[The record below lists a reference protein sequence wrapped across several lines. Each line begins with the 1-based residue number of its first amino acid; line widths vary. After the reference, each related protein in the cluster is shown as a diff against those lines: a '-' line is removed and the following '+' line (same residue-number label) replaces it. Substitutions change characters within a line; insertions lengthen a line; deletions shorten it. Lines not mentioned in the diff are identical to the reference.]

1 MKEKLSPEKRL
12 NQRAESV
19 QAVEVRKVKGNARA
33 LTFVASTENV
43 ARDGDIIETDG
54 WQTASYLKNPVF
66 LWMHDPYVPP
76 IGKALAVRVGDT
88 LDIDVEFDHDEFAD
102 RIFGLYERGF
112 LNAVSVG
119 FLPMAH
125 RKPDDE
131 ERAELKLGP
140 WGVVWT
146 KTELLELSAVSV
158 PADPGAL
165 VQNSMAPE
173 DRAALSIMRGYAGI
187 EDRVRF
193 DKLMEAPTIRVS
205 EPELN
210 WPTGETPDETED
222 TLPTI
227 ADLSDD
233 MRDLAAAVSWLTDLQ
248 AAAGLAPETCGPD
261 VSPERS
267 LSPFEEKLNA
277 MLKETP

>member
-1 MKEKLSPEKRL
+1 MKDKQSPEQRL

-43 ARDGDIIETDG
+43 ARDGDIIETEG

-193 DKLMEAPTIRVS
+193 DKLMEAP
-205 EPELN
+205 
-210 WPTGETPDETED
+210 DETED
-222 TLPTI
+222 ALPTI

-261 VSPERS
+261 VPPERS
-267 LSPFEEKLNA
+267 LSHFEEKLND
-277 MLKETP
+277 MLKED

>member
-1 MKEKLSPEKRL
+1 MKDKLSPEKRL

-43 ARDGDIIETDG
+43 ARDGDIIETAG
-54 WQTASYLKNPVF
+54 WQVASYLKNPVF
-66 LWMHDPYVPP
+66 LWMHDPFTPP
-76 IGKALAVRVGDT
+76 IGKALSVKVGDT
-88 LDIDVEFDHDEFAD
+88 LDIAVEFDNDEFAD

-173 DRAALSIMRGYAGI
+173 DRAALSIMRGYAGV
-187 EDRVRF
+187 EERVRF
-193 DKLMEAPTIRVS
+193 DKLMETPEDDAGDDIAPVDLT
-205 EPELN
+205 EPD
-210 WPTGETPDETED
+210 PDIEARAVED
-222 TLPTI
+222 
-227 ADLSDD
+227 A
-233 MRDLAAAVSWLTDLQ
+233 LAAR
-248 AAAGLAPETCGPD
+248 LAHPSPA
-261 VSPERS
+261 SPPERGD
-267 LSPFEEKLNA
+267 LDL
-277 MLKETP
+277 LKALDDRSTP

>member
-12 NQRAESV
+12 DQRAESV
-19 QAVEVRKVKGNARA
+19 QAVTVRKVDGNARA
-33 LTFVASTENV
+33 LTFVASTQDV

-54 WQTASYLKNPVF
+54 WQVASYLKNPVV
-66 LWMHDPYVPP
+66 LWMHDPYTPP
-76 IGKALAVRVGDT
+76 IGKAISVTVGKT
-88 LDIDVEFDHDEFAD
+88 LDIAVEFDNDEFAD

-119 FLPMAH
+119 FLPKAY

-165 VQNSMAPE
+165 VQNSIGPE
-173 DRAALSIMRGYAGI
+173 DRAALSVMRGYAGI

-193 DKLMEAPTIRVS
+193 DRLMSA
-205 EPELN
+205 
-210 WPTGETPDETED
+210 ETETVEMID
-222 TLPTI
+222 GEIVERDDGPTI

-233 MRDLAAAVSWLTDLQ
+233 MRDLTAAVAWLTDLQ
-248 AAAGLAPETCGPD
+248 RAAGLAPDLCPD
-261 VSPERS
+261 VPPESS
-267 LSPFEEKLNA
+267 LSAFELKLND
-277 MLKETP
+277 MLKED